1 MTIRHDANQ
10 RPTSTTKLSAS
21 DRSGNGT
28 RGKGAPPARA
38 PNTGPARWI
47 LALVI
52 FTAVMGSSLALKG
65 ILVDFGW
72 FPRAAVVVAA
82 TLFLPALLRRR
93 PGLSPFAPLG
103 ALAGWLLGLTMVF
116 FPTTAILGIFPTAET
131 LASAQLMVSEAST
144 VIMNTLTPAP
154 SVQPMFFLIAAG
166 LGFIALLLDT
176 LAITVALPAASSLGF
191 LLMMVPSALMTRS
204 GLEFWGFVGPAAGF
218 LLVLGCCRWYAP
230 EGKLRTDVP
239 RFPSGTLPQALAMGA
254 AVVLLMSMLPAV
266 VPGFKQGA
274 FPQGTRF
281 NEQSGATSLDPMI
294 SLGQNLREQ
303 SAQTHL
309 NYLSNTPSA
318 QYIRVNTLE
327 DFTGKSWRPSPFSTG
342 LDPDLNNVAPEPD
355 ASPAIPRIKTL
366 TWITPAG
373 LRSEWLPAPAGTVAV
388 EDLGGKWRW
397 DPTTATIKGAGSSI
411 ANQSYVVHSE
421 VPELT
426 PARLELATGTPTP
439 TLEQVFTTLPND
451 VPKLVSET
459 AQTVAGNAG
468 TPYAQAMALQNYLRS
483 SEFSYSLDTPA
494 ADGYDGSGMAVLE
507 AFLTNK
513 SGYCVHFSAAMA
525 VMARELGIPSRIAV
539 GYAPGAVTTE
549 VVKRD
554 GLTLFGYRATGRDAH
569 AWPELYFEGLGWVP
583 FEPTPGRGSVP
594 DYAQEETSSD
604 PAASA
609 PAVPT
614 TEAAATPT
622 TTSATTTAAA
632 APGSPGQAADAPR
645 WLPGVGAGLL
655 LVLLLLIP
663 AMVRG
668 NVRRRR
674 LALLRTPT
682 SAGCTGGASGE
693 ALPVLAW
700 RELMDT
706 ATDFGYA
713 HDASRTPAL
722 HAQELATMLGP
733 TTPVGLALLRQAY
746 EEDAYGV
753 ALTASVGETPAGR
766 DDLADAVE
774 TVTARLQTQA
784 TLWGRIRA
792 RWIPASFFR
801 RWGR

>member
-38 PNTGPARWI
+38 PNTGAARWI

-411 ANQSYVVHSE
+411 ENQSYVVHSE

-439 TLEQVFTTLPND
+439 ALDQVFTSLPDD

-494 ADGYDGSGMAVLE
+494 EDGYDGSGMAVLE
-507 AFLTNK
+507 SFLKNK

-549 VVKRD
+549 VLKRD

-583 FEPTPGRGSVP
+583 FEPTPGRGYVP
-594 DYAQEETSSD
+594 DYAVEETSSE
-604 PAASA
+604 PVSSASA
-609 PAVPT
+609 
-614 TEAAATPT
+614 AA
-622 TTSATTTAAA
+622 TTAAA
-632 APGSPGQAADAPR
+632 PTPTATSATSTAAAGPETPGQTVDSPR

-655 LVLLLLIP
+655 LVLLLLLP
-663 AMVRG
+663 ALVRS

-682 SAGCTGGASGE
+682 SAAGTPPASGE

-706 ATDFGYA
+706 ATDFGYT

-733 TTPVGLALLRQAY
+733 TAPAGLALLRQAY

-753 ALTASVGETPAGR
+753 ATARAEGESSAGR

-774 TVTARLQTQA
+774 TVVARLHTQA

-792 RWIPASFFR
+792 RWMPASFFR
-801 RWGR
+801 GWGR

>member
-494 ADGYDGSGMAVLE
+494 EDGYDGSGMAVLE
-507 AFLTNK
+507 SFLKNK

-594 DYAQEETSSD
+594 DYAVEETSSE
-604 PAASA
+604 PVSSASA
-609 PAVPT
+609 
-614 TEAAATPT
+614 AA
-622 TTSATTTAAA
+622 TTAAA
-632 APGSPGQAADAPR
+632 PTPTATSATSTAAAGPETPGQTVDSPR

-655 LVLLLLIP
+655 LLLLLLLP
-663 AMVRG
+663 ALVRS

-682 SAGCTGGASGE
+682 SAAGTPPASCE

-706 ATDFGYA
+706 ATDFGYT

-733 TTPVGLALLRQAY
+733 TAPAGLALLRQAY

-753 ALTASVGETPAGR
+753 ATARAEGESSAGR

-774 TVTARLQTQA
+774 TVVARLHTQA

-792 RWIPASFFR
+792 RWMPASFFR
-801 RWGR
+801 GWGR